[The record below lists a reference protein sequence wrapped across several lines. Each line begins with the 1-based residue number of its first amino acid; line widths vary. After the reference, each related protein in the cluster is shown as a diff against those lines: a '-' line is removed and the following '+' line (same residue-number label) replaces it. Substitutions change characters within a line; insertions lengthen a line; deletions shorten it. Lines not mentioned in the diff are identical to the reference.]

1 MATRKS
7 TVVWEGGL
15 RSGKGVIKSDS
26 GILNTA
32 CSFGSRFESNSGSNP
47 EELLAA
53 ATASCYSM
61 TLSSSLEK
69 AGSPA
74 SRLETQAACTID
86 KVGEAYRITVLK
98 LTVRC
103 TASNIDAAG
112 FQRLA
117 QEAKETCP
125 VALALRGGVRLELDC
140 KLI

>member
-7 TVVWEGGL
+7 TAVWEGGL
-15 RSGKGVIKSDS
+15 RSGKGIIKSES
-26 GILNTA
+26 GVLNSV
-32 CSFGSRFESNSGSNP
+32 CSFGSRFERSSGSNP
-47 EELLAA
+47 EELLAGA
-53 ATASCYSM
+53 VASCYSM

-74 SRLETQAACTID
+74 TRLETQAACTLD

-103 TASNIDAAG
+103 AAPNIDAAG

-117 QEAKETCP
+117 QEARETCP
-125 VALALRGGVRLELDC
+125 VSLALRGGVRVELDC